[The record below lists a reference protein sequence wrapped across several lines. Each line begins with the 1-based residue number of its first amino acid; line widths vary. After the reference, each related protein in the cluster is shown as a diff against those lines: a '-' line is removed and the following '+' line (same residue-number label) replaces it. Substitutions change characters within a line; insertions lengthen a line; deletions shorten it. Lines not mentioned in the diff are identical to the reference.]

1 MAEIAY
7 AFGRLPSV
15 LHNSC
20 PTAPLRCFIGVVF
33 VRIHHPK
40 HPTTAF
46 WRAMLLTGVMIA
58 IWLLLITLS
67 PEPAHRAV
75 TTKAAMP
82 VRVGTLHPVGAEP
95 ANA

>member
-1 MAEIAY
+1 MAETVS
-7 AFGRLPSV
+7 FGHLPSA
-15 LHNSC
+15 LNNTC
-20 PTAPLRCFIGVVF
+20 PAAPVRRSTGGVV
-33 VRIHHPK
+33 VGIHHPK

-46 WRAMLLTGVMIA
+46 WHAVLLAGVMIA

-67 PEPAHRAV
+67 PDPVHRAV

-82 VRVGTLHPVGAEP
+82 VRVGTLHPVTPEP